1 METIMTQKRRCL
13 MRSGTMA
20 ATIAGPD
27 AGDNPRRNRPRPART
42 GAWRMFCLAA
52 ALVML
57 APAAAA
63 RAASSVEHP
72 GRGHPRVVTTVLPV
86 PSGMDTSEPDIAV
99 DPHDPARL
107 FAVAHVGFP
116 FPRESLWR
124 TGDGGKT
131 WTRSPLLG
139 GSANTPAGFASDPVV
154 ATGGHGLVLYGTGT
168 FDIDAAAGTVTRQI
182 GTRVSTDGGA
192 SFTGFGSADQ
202 TIFPLCVVEPPCTG
216 PPPSSLRVLDKPWLA
231 VDTTGGAFDGAAY
244 MVWVRGIID
253 TSIRVELL
261 AAVSRDGGRT
271 YGPPVLLNTRV
282 AAGFGGLAEN
292 PQVAVRPDGTV
303 DAVWNGVRHGRP
315 LILHAWSTDGGAS
328 FSAPETVVR
337 LRPDASLE
345 NVITSLAASPRGQLA
360 VCWQQ
365 ARSADPNDS
374 RVACTV
380 RARHGG
386 WAPEQAILPGNRDR
400 QYLPTAAFQGE
411 RLWVAAY
418 VSSATSTR
426 LVAVRGEG
434 RHFGH
439 PLTVNRW
446 PIPSERICV
455 GSGVGNCP
463 EGQTFIGDYIGMVAA
478 GRRVL
483 VAYIQP
489 SAGPSERNRLLVSSF
504 RTK

>member
-72 GRGHPRVVTTVLPV
+72 GRGHPR
-86 PSGMDTSEPDIAV
+86 
-99 DPHDPARL
+99 
-107 FAVAHVGFP
+107 
-116 FPRESLWR
+116 
-124 TGDGGKT
+124 
-131 WTRSPLLG
+131 
-139 GSANTPAGFASDPVV
+139 
-154 ATGGHGLVLYGTGT
+154 
-168 FDIDAAAGTVTRQI
+168 
-182 GTRVSTDGGA
+182 
-192 SFTGFGSADQ
+192 
-202 TIFPLCVVEPPCTG
+202 
-216 PPPSSLRVLDKPWLA
+216 
-231 VDTTGGAFDGAAY
+231 
-244 MVWVRGIID
+244 
-253 TSIRVELL
+253 
-261 AAVSRDGGRT
+261 
-271 YGPPVLLNTRV
+271 GPPVLLNTRV

-365 ARSADPNDS
+365 ARSADPNDP

-478 GRRVL
+478 GPRVV

-489 SAGPSERNRLLVSSF
+489 SASPSKRNRLLVSSF